1 MAGMMI
7 PMDLHFFWVETSNQ
21 PGTLKLKPSPKHVVH
36 DEGSWATLCTET
48 SFCDPLDCV
57 NQKIMMVETIKHGL
71 QTQDFC
77 QIIQVAADA
86 TTVLRDGSPD
96 QPEKWWK
103 KMPGGAVHESSA
115 LLVYIVYGCTCNT
128 LVRRRSAVSQ
138 NCNDFCRWMEEYM
151 SFCEKTC
158 ASIVSWCLLE
168 NCAVLAP
175 ICTVSVLVDFL
186 QALRLGKVYEGS
198 FSRRLTSKPCFVQNS
213 RKNATGGWH
222 RYSIML
228 HR

>member
-1 MAGMMI
+1 MAFRPRISVKSSRWQLML
-7 PMDLHFFWVETSNQ
+7 PLFFGTVHRTSQ
-21 PGTLKLKPSPKHVVH
+21 RSG
-36 DEGSWATLCTET
+36 G
-48 SFCDPLDCV
+48 
-57 NQKIMMVETIKHGL
+57 
-71 QTQDFC
+71 
-77 QIIQVAADA
+77 
-86 TTVLRDGSPD
+86 
-96 QPEKWWK
+96 K

-138 NCNDFCRWMEEYM
+138 NCNDFCRIMEEYM

-158 ASIVSWCLLE
+158 VSIVSWCLLE

-213 RKNATGGWH
+213 RKNATGG
-222 RYSIML
+222 
-228 HR
+228 

>member
-57 NQKIMMVETIKHGL
+57 NQKIMMVEPIKHGL

-86 TTVLRDGSPD
+86 TTVFRDGSPD

-103 KMPGGAVHESSA
+103 KK
-115 LLVYIVYGCTCNT
+115 
-128 LVRRRSAVSQ
+128 RREVLFMRVLPCWFILFMVIPVTPWCAENVP
-138 NCNDFCRWMEEYM
+138 FP
-151 SFCEKTC
+151 KT
-158 ASIVSWCLLE
+158 AMIF
-168 NCAVLAP
+168 A
-175 ICTVSVLVDFL
+175 D
-186 QALRLGKVYEGS
+186 
-198 FSRRLTSKPCFVQNS
+198 
-213 RKNATGGWH
+213 
-222 RYSIML
+222 
-228 HR
+228 